1 MPRIGPGGSPL
12 TRGTAT
18 RPATDVQHRALVPD
32 EEAQQLDEPG
42 AVEST
47 GRAVGRRLNGDRI
60 ADASDR
66 EPLLTPQV
74 RAEYHPRGT
83 PGGAMTEQPRRGMR
97 CQARHARHPPH
108 GAARGA
114 AAGIGEHE
122 IGVRPPAHQPQQR
135 FDVRPLDPR
144 IFAHELLE
152 FGQLHLH
159 GCRQAQAFHE
169 QFVSEL
175 AEPIFDGGIEI
186 LDRLEDGERDDAV
199 HHGARNLPRGA
210 LLRNSLCL
218 TSLLL
223 KPMTNAL
230 PDLKRESFERE
241 ALVHLDVLYRVA
253 LRLSGNPSDADD
265 LVQETMLKA
274 YRAWD
279 QYEKGT
285 NAKAWLLTIL
295 RHAFINEYR
304 RRTRHPETVDLD
316 KIEPYAVFPEVQ
328 DEDPQGAFFDRIVD
342 DEVLRAI
349 DQLPV
354 AFRETLVLSDVE
366 GMSYQ
371 EIAGILEIPVGTVK
385 SRLFRARQLLQGKL
399 YDYAVEMGYIKG
411 SPA

>member
-1 MPRIGPGGSPL
+1 MAKSP
-12 TRGTAT
+12 
-18 RPATDVQHRALVPD
+18 PPPVPPPSSPVPVDEKRA
-32 EEAQQLDEPG
+32 
-42 AVEST
+42 
-47 GRAVGRRLNGDRI
+47 
-60 ADASDR
+60 
-66 EPLLTPQV
+66 
-74 RAEYHPRGT
+74 
-83 PGGAMTEQPRRGMR
+83 
-97 CQARHARHPPH
+97 
-108 GAARGA
+108 
-114 AAGIGEHE
+114 
-122 IGVRPPAHQPQQR
+122 
-135 FDVRPLDPR
+135 
-144 IFAHELLE
+144 
-152 FGQLHLH
+152 
-159 GCRQAQAFHE
+159 
-169 QFVSEL
+169 
-175 AEPIFDGGIEI
+175 
-186 LDRLEDGERDDAV
+186 
-199 HHGARNLPRGA
+199 
-210 LLRNSLCL
+210 
-218 TSLLL
+218 
-223 KPMTNAL
+223 
-230 PDLKRESFERE
+230 SFEKE

-316 KIEPYAVFPEVQ
+316 RIEPYAVFSEVQ

-371 EIAGILEIPVGTVK
+371 EIAGILGIPVGTVK